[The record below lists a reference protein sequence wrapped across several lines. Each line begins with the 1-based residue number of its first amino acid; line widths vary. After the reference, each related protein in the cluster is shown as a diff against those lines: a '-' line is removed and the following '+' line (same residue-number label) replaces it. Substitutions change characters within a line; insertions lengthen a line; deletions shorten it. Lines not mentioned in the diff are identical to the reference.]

1 MVGLS
6 SARASADADEAVP
19 VVVLVDDRA
28 SAAPSVLDRGGKEV
42 VRIYR
47 HAGMRVV
54 WRTKT
59 QAPNSPASPEDQRAF
74 TVHLMVRAGLLPKS
88 NRPSQFQMGAAPGG
102 AIDCGGVAF
111 LFFDQAIEFSRVHQT
126 AAALVMGTVVAHEIG
141 HLLLGK
147 SRPHLRGVDARI
159 LERRRLAARL
169 VRVSAVFSTR
179 VRDDAC
185 HRLVMPLAAA
195 TPAFPHVSAGPI
207 VSLLR
212 RLRAGYW

>member
-6 SARASADADEAVP
+6 SARAPADADEAVP

-28 SAAPSVLDRGGKEV
+28 SAAPSVLDQAGKEV

-47 HAGMRVV
+47 HAGTRVV

-59 QAPNSPASPEDQRAF
+59 HASNSPANSEDQRAF

-126 AAALVMGTVVAHEIG
+126 APTLVVGTVVAHEIG
-141 HLLLGK
+141 HLLLGNR
-147 SRPHLRGVDARI
+147 SHTSEGLMRASWSTDDWQRASSGFLLFSQRESETIRAT
-159 LERRRLAARL
+159 
-169 VRVSAVFSTR
+169 VSSCR
-179 VRDDAC
+179 
-185 HRLVMPLAAA
+185 
-195 TPAFPHVSAGPI
+195 
-207 VSLLR
+207 
-212 RLRAGYW
+212 

>member
-1 MVGLS
+1 MRPGEAMDNPHRLILSVVAMFGLS
-6 SARASADADEAVP
+6 SPRATAQADEAVP

-28 SAAPSVLDRGGKEV
+28 SAAPAVLDQTGKEV

-59 QAPNSPASPEDQRAF
+59 HAPNSPASPEDKSAF

-88 NRPSQFQMGAAPGG
+88 NDSSQFLMGAAPGG
-102 AIDCGGVAF
+102 AIECGGVAF
-111 LFFDQAIEFSRVHQT
+111 LFFDQAIEFSRVHQA

-147 SRPHLRGVDARI
+147 RGHTSEGLMRASWSVDDWQRASSGI
-159 LERRRLAARL
+159 LL
-169 VRVSAVFSTR
+169 FSQRESQTMR
-179 VRDDAC
+179 
-185 HRLVMPLAAA
+185 A
-195 TPAFPHVSAGPI
+195 TIS
-207 VSLLR
+207 SCR
-212 RLRAGYW
+212 